1 MHPAGDYKRSEQ
13 EHGNHRKR
21 LNMPQPHTGLTLKL
35 PKWEQSDQQNLPTQ
49 GGTAPPLYGSWW
61 SSHPTGAH
69 GVLPARST
77 PMAAM
82 WGRAQL
88 PVHPLFA
95 LPPFVPG
102 PNVHPASLST
112 EERRCWV
119 VTQSPNPT
127 PNLCASLQNA
137 ALLQQLPRRGG
148 RQHPPAVRHQP
159 VCQRPHVGHA
169 VPR

>member
-1 MHPAGDYKRSEQ
+1 MAPGGPPTPRVHMGCSQLDPHRWQRCGAEHSSPSTLSLHSPPSFRRDSVPAA
-13 EHGNHRKR
+13 HGNSWRRR
-21 LNMPQPHTGLTLKL
+21 LLRIRGAQRLK
-35 PKWEQSDQQNLPTQ
+35 P
-49 GGTAPPLYGSWW
+49 GAGAGS
-61 SSHPTGAH
+61 H
-69 GVLPARST
+69 
-77 PMAAM
+77 
-82 WGRAQL
+82 QL
-88 PVHPLFA
+88 LHLRRRQ
-95 LPPFVPG
+95 PG